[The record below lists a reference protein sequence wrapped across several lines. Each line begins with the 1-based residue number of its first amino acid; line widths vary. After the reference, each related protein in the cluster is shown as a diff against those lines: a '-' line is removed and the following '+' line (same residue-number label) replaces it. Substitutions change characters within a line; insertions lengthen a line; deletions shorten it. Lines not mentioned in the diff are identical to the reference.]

1 MMKPLSEM
9 SHDELQTLYETV
21 KAADDALLTELFGE
35 GEAVRYRRLQRA
47 ANSYFDVT
55 RADAAYAEVE
65 RMEARLTEE
74 EQQRLFGIGEIDIYD
89 LVEIRAEIGARR

>member
-1 MMKPLSEM
+1 MKKSLSEM
-9 SHDELQTLYETV
+9 SHDELQALYETV
-21 KAADDALLTELFGE
+21 KVADDALLADLFGE
-35 GEAVRYRRLQRA
+35 GEAMRYKRLQRT

-74 EQQRLFGIGEIDIYD
+74 EQERLFGIGETDVYD
-89 LVEIRAEIGARR
+89 LEEIRAEIGARR